1 MNYKISYPTSLSE
14 INIDNDNIDICVSC
28 ENGDEFTFVIA
39 TITNLEHLLENGI
52 LDPSIK
58 PLIVDKLTQTNI
70 ENIVKLTMQDTKL
83 YSFYGKD

>member
-14 INIDNDNIDICVSC
+14 INIDNDNIDVCVSC
-28 ENGDEFTFVIA
+28 ENGNEFTFVVA

-58 PLIVDKLTQTNI
+58 LLIVDKLTQTNI
-70 ENIVKLTMQDTKL
+70 ENIVKLTMQDKKL
-83 YSFYGKD
+83 SSFYGKD